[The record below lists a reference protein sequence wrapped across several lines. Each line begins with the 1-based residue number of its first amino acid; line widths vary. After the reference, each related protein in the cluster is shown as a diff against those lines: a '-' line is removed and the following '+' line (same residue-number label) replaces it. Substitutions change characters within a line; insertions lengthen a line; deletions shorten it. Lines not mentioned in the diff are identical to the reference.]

1 MKKLSSVKI
10 SRHVPFNGTVLQ
22 HFGPFFNLVNKLYI
36 GPLYTNNH
44 DIAKFIEFALNPHVL
59 R

>member
-1 MKKLSSVKI
+1 M
-10 SRHVPFNGTVLQ
+10 GQGLQ
-22 HFGPFFNLVNKLYI
+22 HFGPLFNLVNKLYI

-44 DIAKFIEFALNPHVL
+44 DIAKFIEFALNLHVL